1 MVNKPKNQGTAWESA
16 IVRRAKDE
24 TEGHAARL
32 PLRGVKGEPDLEIGS
47 PSPYVKDLA
56 AVFWKRLVKA
66 KGKKKRV
73 PDGTPEVVVMSTDDF
88 WRLYR
93 SAFHDCE
100 GDCGFAPARVLV
112 QAKATE
118 RLNVTRV
125 LGELHTAIKLVF

>member
-1 MVNKPKNQGTAWESA
+1 MANKPKNQGTAWESA
-16 IVRRAKDE
+16 IVRRAKEE
-24 TEGHAARL
+24 TGDHAARL

-47 PSPYVKDLA
+47 PSPFYEDLA

-73 PDGTPEVVVMSTDDF
+73 PDGELEVVVMSTDDF
-88 WRLYR
+88 WKLYHR
-93 SAFHDCE
+93 ARAA
-100 GDCGFAPARVLV
+100 GPRPPRVLV

-125 LGELHTAIKLVF
+125 LGELRTAIKLVF